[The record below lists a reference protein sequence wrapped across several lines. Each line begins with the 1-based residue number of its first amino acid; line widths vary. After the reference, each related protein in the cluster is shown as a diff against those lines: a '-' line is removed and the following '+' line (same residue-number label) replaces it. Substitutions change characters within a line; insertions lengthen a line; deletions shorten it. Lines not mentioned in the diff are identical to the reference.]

1 MSDFAQIVPY
11 ILYTYRMFKFAEL
24 WLIYKDRVTQLSNDN
39 PSPASSVFLCDCRM
53 FEQTVSME
61 RIQMFLL
68 FGYELLKKLLKSRL
82 PGMVTV
88 VIGFLARSVAYS
100 GHRLSMIIKF
110 ITIKSM
116 V

>member
-1 MSDFAQIVPY
+1 MSDFAQNVPY

-24 WLIYKDRVTQLSNDN
+24 WLIYTVRGTHFSNDD

-68 FGYELLKKLLKSRL
+68 FGYELLKKTTKKSSPRY
-82 PGMVTV
+82 GDC
-88 VIGFLARSVAYS
+88 R
-100 GHRLSMIIKF
+100 HRF
-110 ITIKSM
+110 PR
-116 V
+116 

>member
-1 MSDFAQIVPY
+1 MPY
-11 ILYTYRMFKFAEL
+11 ILYTYRMFQFAEL
-24 WLIYKDRVTQLSNDN
+24 WLIYTVRGTHFSNDDD
-39 PSPASSVFLCDCRM
+39 PSPASSVFLCDRRM

-88 VIGFLARSVAYS
+88 VIGFLAR
-100 GHRLSMIIKF
+100 
-110 ITIKSM
+110 
-116 V
+116 